1 MDESASIES
10 LMPVN
15 GGLMM
20 IETILVAILISTTN
34 LTITEPVDGETYDGD
49 WLTVR
54 AIVENENEKAD
65 SVHYSLNEQ
74 PVVQIPRLNTDWYTY
89 MQNDLHHGYS
99 ESPAPTDNTILWTA
113 PVTGDLHEFP
123 TPVIVDGIVYYP
135 SNCGTDSLY
144 ALDAAT
150 GELIWKYYTRGTDD
164 AVTVKNG
171 YLFIASDSLWCL
183 DALTGER
190 IWATDAADGGG
201 STPAVADGRVYG
213 GRREGLPQTRS
224 YVYCF
229 DAATGTEIW
238 SDTLSGQQF
247 SCMTVWNGM
256 VFVPTYRGEIE
267 TPLYALDA
275 NTGSIIW
282 ENIDAYEGYWDSSP
296 VVVDGDIYIS
306 GMDGKTRAIDAITGI
321 TVWEVDISLGYYI
334 SATPAYHDGR
344 LYFADQVDTYHCL
357 DSSTGNTIWS
367 VPGIHHG
374 SSGIADGIVFYGEI
388 DNPYGAR
395 VIALDCDTGEEIW
408 SYTTGA
414 DDIYSSPAITDGVVY
429 IAGMDWNLYAFG
441 TGLKYTYLDDLFA
454 EVGSNELIVT
464 SFDGGVAVAAD
475 TINFTVTQTGIT
487 LEPSHR
493 LGLCASPNPFRSSA
507 SISFELS
514 EPGYT
519 SIIVFD
525 LSGRIVCSL
534 AESELGAGQYSYIWD
549 GRSQSG
555 EPVASGLYFCRI
567 QSGGISETTG
577 LCLLR

>member
-1 MDESASIES
+1 MGITACFLLFVISATG
-10 LMPVN
+10 VN
-15 GGLMM
+15 
-20 IETILVAILISTTN
+20 
-34 LTITEPVDGETYDGD
+34 ITEPVDGETYNGD

-54 AIVENENEKAD
+54 AIVENENEIPEY
-65 SVHYSLNEQ
+65 VQYSLNGQ
-74 PVVQIPRLNTDWYTY
+74 PVEQIPRLNTDWYTY
-89 MQNDLHHGYS
+89 MQNDQHHGYS

-113 PVTGDLHEFP
+113 PVTGSYHEFP
-123 TPVIVDGIVYYP
+123 TPVIVGGIVYYP
-135 SNCGTDSLY
+135 SNYGSDSLY

-150 GELIWKYYTRGTDD
+150 GELIWKYRTGHTDD

-171 YLFIASDSLWCL
+171 YLFTASDSLLCL
-183 DALTGER
+183 DALTGDR
-190 IWATDAADGGG
+190 IWGTSAAGWHG
-201 STPAVADGRVYG
+201 STPAVVDGRVYCG
-213 GRREGLPQTRS
+213 QSEYYNS
-224 YVYCF
+224 FVYCF
-229 DAATGTEIW
+229 DAATGAEIW
-238 SDTLSGQQF
+238 SEMLSGYMV

-256 VFVPTYRGEIE
+256 VFVPTFWSDNE

-282 ENIDAYEGYWDSSP
+282 ENSDGFEGYWDSSP
-296 VVVDGDIYIS
+296 VIVDSLIYIN
-306 GMDGKTRAIDAITGI
+306 GEDGKTRAIDAITGT

-441 TGLKYTYLDDLFA
+441 TGLKYTYLDDMFA

-464 SFDGGVAVAAD
+464 SFDEGVPVAAD
-475 TINFTVTQTGIT
+475 TVSFTVTGTGIN

-493 LGLCASPNPFRSSA
+493 LGLCVNPNPFHSSA

-519 SIIVFD
+519 SIEVYD
-525 LSGRIVCSL
+525 LSGRMVSVL
-534 AESELGAGQYSYIWD
+534 ESAELTAGEHSIQWNGS
-549 GRSQSG
+549 SQNG
-555 EPVASGLYFCRI
+555 EPVSAGLYFCRI
-567 QSGGISETTG
+567 QSGSITETTG